1 MAYLKFAYLRY
12 LQVSDTQL
20 VTENEN
26 KGLLKSEDCSDK
38 CPNFCGSWEAFK
50 ETEQQWEEDPT
61 FTIKCKGWYL
71 YV

>member
-1 MAYLKFAYLRY
+1 MRY
-12 LQVSDTQL
+12 LQVSDTKL
-20 VTENEN
+20 VTEYEN
-26 KGLLKSEDCSDK
+26 RGLLKSEDCSDK
-38 CPNFCGSWEAFK
+38 CPNFCGRWEAFE